1 MNPVAHAQASAR
13 VLKHGV
19 VKYSSLVV
27 GLKIT
32 AVVTVVL
39 SLGVTLLVYERCVH
53 TPGGL
58 RIIGDCEKGLLSF
71 ARARPNVLSA
81 LCCSY

>member
-1 MNPVAHAQASAR
+1 MASQEVGHSTWFRSCIPIISAKMNPVAHAQASAR

-53 TPGGL
+53 TPVG
-58 RIIGDCEKGLLSF
+58 
-71 ARARPNVLSA
+71 
-81 LCCSY
+81 

>member
-1 MNPVAHAQASAR
+1 MASQEVGHSTWFRSCIPIISAKMNPVAHAQASAR

-32 AVVTVVL
+32 CCRHSGPL
-39 SLGVTLLVYERCVH
+39 SRC
-53 TPGGL
+53 
-58 RIIGDCEKGLLSF
+58 DSF
-71 ARARPNVLSA
+71 SV
-81 LCCSY
+81 